1 MKDIKKTVNKVLKCV
16 AIIKFASTAI
26 TVGYK
31 IYTLIPK
38 SEKIKGIDTETLVE
52 NNMPGAKQ

>member
-1 MKDIKKTVNKVLKCV
+1 MKDIKKNIKKALKCV

-38 SEKIKGIDTETLVE
+38 SEKIKGIDTEALVLS
-52 NNMPGAKQ
+52 NLPDGNQ

>member
-1 MKDIKKTVNKVLKCV
+1 MKDIKNKLRKALKCV

-38 SEKIKGIDTETLVE
+38 NEKIKGIDTEALVAS
-52 NNMPGAKQ
+52 NLPDGNQ